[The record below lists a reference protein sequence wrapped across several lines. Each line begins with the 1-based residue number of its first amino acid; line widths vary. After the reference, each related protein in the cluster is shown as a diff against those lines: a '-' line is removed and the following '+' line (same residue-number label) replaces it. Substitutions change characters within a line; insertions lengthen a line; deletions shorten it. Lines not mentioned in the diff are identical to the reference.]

1 MISLKKNDKII
12 LIVAV
17 VILVIAGVGVAM
29 YQSPSTQENMPSESV
44 KEKSYEV
51 TWMTRNG
58 SLMTINDFAN
68 KKAKYQGA
76 IQISETD
83 IKSVT
88 FNLSWVDD
96 RMTLLKRMGLD
107 SLTLEVTDPNGMMKT
122 ATNISARITGEGT
135 LSLTFYSDFSPP
147 QGPIDA
153 STEEE
158 AQSMLMEDPYYD
170 DSWTNKDFSI
180 NVSVH
185 IGELRIIKKLLDKGN
200 DFELKI
206 TYQYY
211 DAVINED
218 TTKNTGGDNIAPP
231 DDDYWSDESI
241 QNETEEPPYISMI
254 INTGCGRFV

>member
-1 MISLKKNDKII
+1 
-12 LIVAV
+12 
-17 VILVIAGVGVAM
+17 
-29 YQSPSTQENMPSESV
+29 MPSESI

-51 TWMTRNG
+51 TWTTRNG
-58 SLMTINDFAN
+58 SLMTIDDFAD
-68 KKAKYQGA
+68 KKAKYEGS

-107 SLTLEVTDPNGMMKT
+107 SLTLEVTDPTGMMK
-122 ATNISARITGEGT
+122 AETNTSARITGEGKIT
-135 LSLTFYSDFSPP
+135 LTFYSNFVPP
-147 QGPIDA
+147 QESINA
-153 STEEE
+153 ATEEE
-158 AQSMLMEDPYYD
+158 AQSMLMEEPYYD
-170 DSWTNKDFSI
+170 SSWTNKPFSV

-185 IGELRIIKKLLDKGN
+185 IGELRILKKLRDKGN
-200 DFELKI
+200 DFELKV

-218 TTKNTGGDNIAPP
+218 TTKNTGGDDVAPP
-231 DDDYWSDESI
+231 DDDYWSDEAI

>member
-17 VILVIAGVGVAM
+17 VILIIAGVGVAM
-29 YQSPSTQENMPSESV
+29 YQSPSPEVNMPPESV
-44 KEKSYEV
+44 QEKSYEV

-58 SLMTINDFAN
+58 SPITIDDFAN
-68 KKAKYQGA
+68 KKAKYEGA
-76 IQISETD
+76 IQILETN

-107 SLTLEVTDPNGMMKT
+107 TLTLEVTDPNGMTYT
-122 ATNISARITGEGT
+122 AMNTSARITGKGT
-135 LSLTFYSDFSPP
+135 ISITMYSDFIPP

-153 STEEE
+153 STEEV
-158 AQSMLMEDPYYD
+158 AQSMLMEPPYFD
-170 DSWTNKDFSI
+170 NSWTAKDFSI
-180 NVSVH
+180 NVSVQ
-185 IGELRIIKKLLDKGN
+185 IGELRILKRIRDKGN
-200 DFELKI
+200 DFELTV

-211 DAVINED
+211 DAVLNED
-218 TTKNTGGDNIAPP
+218 ITKNTGGDNIAPP
-231 DDDYWSDESI
+231 DDDYWSDEGI